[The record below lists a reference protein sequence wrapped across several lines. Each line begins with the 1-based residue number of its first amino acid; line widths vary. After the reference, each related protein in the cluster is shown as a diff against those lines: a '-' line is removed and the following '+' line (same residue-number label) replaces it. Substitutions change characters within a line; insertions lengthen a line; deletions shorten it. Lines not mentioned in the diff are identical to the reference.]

1 MYVYLVVALFSSSDV
16 LLSEPM
22 TMRECALRA
31 ESFEKEHQGDR
42 DIKSVDCRTGI
53 VLSEND

>member
-1 MYVYLVVALFSSSDV
+1 MYVYLVVSLFSSSDV

-31 ESFEKEHQGDR
+31 ESFQEEHRRDK
-42 DIKSVDCRTGI
+42 DIKKVDCRTGI
-53 VLSEND
+53 VLSENE